1 MHSLGTVAWAMGL
14 WMGSTPASFAQ
25 DSAWLDTAL
34 AKHEMV
40 VLGELH
46 DAAIQHAARLAWLKA
61 LPPHRRIVLGLEHLD
76 VDRQS
81 DIEKG
86 QASGMSAR
94 ALAQSAGFRFDGWQW
109 ELYEPVVQLAL
120 DRGWPIVALNLPSR
134 LAMDAARLGPESKE
148 YQAPGLPAVSWPG
161 FSASEVEG
169 QKRAIE
175 EGHCGLMPAAM
186 LPAMMRAQQAR
197 DATMAAASVKARRT
211 YQLPLVALVGNGHAR
226 KDWGLPRFVSG
237 LEPTWQVFSVAM
249 VEPGDTLDSASFDRQ
264 ERFPAQ
270 ARPDPCE
277 ELKKRFGAPAKKP

>member
-1 MHSLGTVAWAMGL
+1 MHSLGTVAWALGL
-14 WMGSTPASFAQ
+14 WIGSLPASFAQ
-25 DSAWLDTAL
+25 DSGWLDAAL
-34 AKHEMV
+34 GKHNIV

-46 DAAIQHAARLAWLKA
+46 DSAPQHAARLAWLKA
-61 LPPHRRIVLGLEHLD
+61 LPASRRIVLGLEQLD

-81 DIEKG
+81 DIDKG
-86 QASGMSAR
+86 QSSGMSAR
-94 ALAQSAGFRFDGWQW
+94 ALAQAAGFRFDGWQW

-134 LAMDAARLGPESKE
+134 LAMAAARLGPESKE
-148 YQAPGLPAVSWPG
+148 FQAPGLPGVAWPG
-161 FSASEVEG
+161 FSETEVQG
-169 QKRAIE
+169 QKLAIE
-175 EGHCGLMPAAM
+175 QGHCGLMPQAM

-197 DATMAAASVKARRT
+197 DATMAAAAVQARRT
-211 YQLPLVALVGNGHAR
+211 YQLPVVALVGNGHAR

-237 LEPTWQVFSVAM
+237 LEPTWQVFSLAM